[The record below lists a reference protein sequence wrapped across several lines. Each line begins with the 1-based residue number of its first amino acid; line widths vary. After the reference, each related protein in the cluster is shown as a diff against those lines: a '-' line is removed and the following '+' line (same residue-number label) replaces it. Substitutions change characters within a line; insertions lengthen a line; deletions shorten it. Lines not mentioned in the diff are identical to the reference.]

1 MMILIPTL
9 ADLGLAVLSNLRIQ
23 LWRRESNCDGVVKWV
38 MLQKII
44 QLEGLLPQGM
54 DSYEKLVYM
63 VGYDEDSNEVVLAT
77 YVGDF
82 MLQLDSRRFR
92 RFSKSKEYPPI
103 NITTQYPYR
112 NFYTAG
118 MHLYLV

>member
-23 LWRRESNCDGVVKWV
+23 LWKRESNCDGVVEWV

-63 VGYDEDSNEVVLAT
+63 ATYEEDSNEVVLAT

-92 RFSKSKEYPPI
+92 RFRKAKSI
-103 NITTQYPYR
+103 
-112 NFYTAG
+112 
-118 MHLYLV
+118 LL

>member
-1 MMILIPTL
+1 
-9 ADLGLAVLSNLRIQ
+9 
-23 LWRRESNCDGVVKWV
+23 
-38 MLQKII
+38 
-44 QLEGLLPQGM
+44 M

-92 RFSKSKEYPPI
+92 RFSKSKKVSSYKYHDPI
-103 NITTQYPYR
+103 SLQKLLYCGYAFVPRVTRFSPIAIGICLLYYC
-112 NFYTAG
+112 FYDFG
-118 MHLYLV
+118 VYVI